1 MTNEIRFPIE
11 VEVND
16 SDQELC
22 AKVLNG
28 ICLDLNNTQGWNE
41 GSRNNFSVNIGIC
54 LNALGL
60 FEFEPSCSDPFS
72 IWMDQQ
78 DWSRADNV
86 ADYLRRKDV
95 ISGYVDSWSDRID
108 LYGFS
113 PYLYEDYYDSTKDKG
128 DDADVIVVA
137 TNKF

>member
-1 MTNEIRFPIE
+1 MTDEIRFPIE

-28 ICLDLNNTQGWNE
+28 ICLDLNNIQGWNE

-78 DWSRADNV
+78 DWSQAVDMLIAGAIGLISMV
-86 ADYLRRKDV
+86 SLRSCMRITTIVRK
-95 ISGYVDSWSDRID
+95 IK
-108 LYGFS
+108 
-113 PYLYEDYYDSTKDKG
+113 EMM
-128 DDADVIVVA
+128 
-137 TNKF
+137 